1 MRKTK
6 IGKAQELV
14 QARMPK
20 RGDSIR
26 GIESKLRVEIDKILD
41 TPIVLKIGESL
52 DCADVAI
59 KELAH
64 SMQRSTPRYR
74 VKRLPVRE
82 TDQ

>member
-1 MRKTK
+1 MRKMKT
-6 IGKAQELV
+6 GKVQELI

-20 RGDSIR
+20 RGDFIR
-26 GIESKLRVEIDKILD
+26 AIESKLRVENDKILD

-82 TDQ
+82 IDQ